1 LRRRS
6 TIAITAL
13 VATLGLMAASAPPAG
28 AKTLEVDTWA
38 QGFCNAA
45 EDWQTTASKA
55 HDLVDDVVEN
65 GVASS
70 SKAKSAQK
78 RIADALAS
86 ASKKS
91 TTVSKAVKALGAPN
105 VANGAKISSIVSTAI
120 GKTAEAFSDAKDQ
133 IANASTDPKKF
144 RSKVKTVSNQ
154 VDRDLE
160 QAGEDI
166 SEIDAL
172 DRGGDLDD
180 AFMAEPACAF
190 LDAA

>member
-1 LRRRS
+1 M
-6 TIAITAL
+6 TAL
-13 VATLGLMAASAPPAG
+13 LVTVGLVALSAPAAV

-38 QGFCNAA
+38 QGFCNAL

-55 HDLVDDVVEN
+55 HDLVDDVVRN

-78 RIADALAS
+78 RIVDALAS

-105 VANGAKISSIVSTAI
+105 VANGAKISSIMVTAI
-120 GKTAEAFSDAKDQ
+120 GNTAGAFGAAKDQ
-133 IANASTDPKKF
+133 VANASTDPKKF
-144 RSKVKTVSNQ
+144 RTKVKSVSVE

-160 QAGEDI
+160 RAGADI
-166 SEIDAL
+166 NEIDAL
-172 DRGGDLDD
+172 DRSGDLDD
-180 AFMAEPACAF
+180 AFKAEPACAF
-190 LDAA
+190 LNAA